1 MPYFT
6 DNHGEHDLSEQKQR
20 RDGLGDGQ
28 RGPGDWECEERGE
41 GKLWS
46 VSKENEYIFSNV
58 KI

>member
-1 MPYFT
+1 MPCFT
-6 DNHGEHDLSEQKQR
+6 DNHGEHALSEQKQR

-46 VSKENEYIFSNV
+46 VSKENEYIFLM
-58 KI
+58 